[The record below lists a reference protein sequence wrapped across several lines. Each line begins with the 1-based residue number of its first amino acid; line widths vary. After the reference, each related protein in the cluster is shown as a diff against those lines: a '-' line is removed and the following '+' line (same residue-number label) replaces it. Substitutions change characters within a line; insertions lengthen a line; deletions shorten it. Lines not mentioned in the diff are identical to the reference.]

1 MQQQD
6 KDQKPAPPVQDQTT
20 PRTEKD
26 PDELVHEQG
35 TEVPE
40 INSATDLDEL
50 VHQVPPKEEPDPLQ
64 EIDPDDI
71 IHHSSEPDED
81 LEVGGEG

>member
-1 MQQQD
+1 MPND
-6 KDQKPAPPVQDQTT
+6 KDEPVKQAAAEQMN
-20 PRTEKD
+20 PGTEKD
-26 PDELVHEQG
+26 PDELVHEQAAV
-35 TEVPE
+35 TPE
-40 INSATDLDEL
+40 TITGQEDPDEL
-50 VHQVPPKEEPDPLQ
+50 SHLVPPKPEPDPLQ